1 MTYGR
6 RVMSTTDWWGGGH
19 VQRQQRGERVNQKK
33 GNGIKNGGVRVR
45 ERERERERVSEGGV
59 G

>member
-1 MTYGR
+1 
-6 RVMSTTDWWGGGH
+6 MSTTDWWGGGH